1 MYIKL
6 LVMQKLYFIKGTK
19 INARISETVL
29 NGHHIKLDGIVY
41 EQTSK
46 RPFGKSLKRSL
57 INEQKQERILI
68 YG

>member
-1 MYIKL
+1 
-6 LVMQKLYFIKGTK
+6 MQKLYFIAPTK
-19 INARISETVL
+19 INARISDSVL
-29 NGHHIKLDGIVY
+29 SGYHIVVDGLTY

-57 INEQKQERILI
+57 INETKQERILI